1 MIRRADLTDAQDIS
15 NIYNHYISHTVITFE
30 DAIVSAEEMS
40 GRMNAVF
47 QQRLPWLVALDNEQI
62 IGYAYASPW
71 HKRSAYRFS
80 VEVSAYILPSA
91 KSQGWGSKLFEML
104 FAELK
109 ENSVHAVIG
118 GISLPNPSSVALH
131 EKFGMQQVAHYKEV
145 GFKFDRWVDVGYWQG
160 ILESQE

>member
-15 NIYNHYISHTVITFE
+15 NIYNHYITHTVITFE
-30 DAIVSAEEMS
+30 EATVSAEEMS
-40 GRMNAVF
+40 SRMNAVF
-47 QQRLPWLVALDNEQI
+47 QQRLPWLVAVDDDQI

-80 VEVSAYILPSA
+80 VEVSAYIAPSA
-91 KSQGWGSKLFEML
+91 KSKGWGSKLFETL

-109 ENSVHAVIG
+109 DNSVHAVIG

-145 GFKFDRWVDVGYWQG
+145 GFKFDRWVDVGYWQL
-160 ILESQE
+160 ILENEE